1 MSQSDAFEYNRFC
14 DVCRRRLT
22 TTDDMCE
29 TCEDTTEGEDHQTET
44 GETE

>member
-1 MSQSDAFEYNRFC
+1 MSHSPNGALEYNRFC

-29 TCEDTTEGEDHQTET
+29 TCEDHQTE
-44 GETE
+44 EEN